1 MPTAPC
7 APPAAP
13 TFGRSP
19 RARREGDDGLAPPPG
34 GFAALH
40 GRIVAM
46 SGKLMGGGR
55 RRRSGS
61 LYDRWENRRS
71 VAARGDAP
79 YVFAQPFVAAGV
91 RGWRRGGAPAD
102 CLGAPADSSGAPAAG
117 WWCTTTGGGRCGRST
132 A

>member
-1 MPTAPC
+1 MVEPS
-7 APPAAP
+7 APPDVP
-13 TFGRSP
+13 TFERSP

-55 RRRSGS
+55 RRRRSGS

-71 VAARGDAP
+71 VAARGDRLQLLRHLSDAS
-79 YVFAQPFVAAGV
+79 YGKYFARNSIA
-91 RGWRRGGAPAD
+91 
-102 CLGAPADSSGAPAAG
+102 C
-117 WWCTTTGGGRCGRST
+117 CY
-132 A
+132 